1 MSKGLLISCRK
12 KDKLYLKYRKC
23 PTEANKIKYRLYR
36 NKFKMLRIKAEKM
49 YYEKEF
55 NKHDHDSKRTCKVIK
70 TLINGQPES
79 SMLDALKIDGR
90 IVTDPAE
97 IAHSL
102 NSFFSGIGHTL
113 AQKISKGK
121 IAYMTI

>member
-1 MSKGLLISCRK
+1 
-12 KDKLYLKYRKC
+12 
-23 PTEANKIKYRLYR
+23 
-36 NKFKMLRIKAEKM
+36 MLRIKAEKM

-97 IAHSL
+97 IAHSF
-102 NSFFSGIGHTL
+102 NGFFQVL
-113 AQKISKGK
+113 ATPLHKKFQRGK